1 MGAVT
6 RAVRE
11 PTEGK
16 QAHADRMQLDY
27 SDGLLIS
34 VVGCKDGHH
43 VFTIGVDATIAQ
55 LHKAIA
61 ELHSDAAAFHRIIAK
76 GKLLSKRL
84 VRTGE
89 NAHGDDAYSKEQGAT
104 EDDAY
109 SKEEGAT
116 EQQLSSFGLCKG
128 DKVKVV
134 VTLQDEVEALK
145 ALVPE
150 EDQRYLPFNEEIA
163 RERRRAQAAPTYA
176 RKATGSLHDF
186 RYGFRSIEALEIDP
200 NTNQPYT
207 HPPPEEAHKVGIQE
221 RDTGRKRERGAS

>member
-55 LHKAIA
+55 LRKAIA

-76 GKLLSKRL
+76 GKLLSKSL
-84 VRTGE
+84 VRTDE
-89 NAHGDDAYSKEQGAT
+89 NAHGDDAYSKE
-104 EDDAY
+104 
-109 SKEEGAT
+109 EGAID

-176 RKATGSLHDF
+176 RKASGSLNDF

-207 HPPPEEAHKVGIQE
+207 HPPPEEAHKVGFQE
-221 RDTGRKRERGAS
+221 RERERERERSAS

>member
-1 MGAVT
+1 
-6 RAVRE
+6 
-11 PTEGK
+11 
-16 QAHADRMQLDY
+16 MQLDY

-43 VFTIGVDATIAQ
+43 VFTIGVDGTIAQ
-55 LHKAIA
+55 LHKTIA
-61 ELHSDAAAFHRIIAK
+61 ELHSGAAAYHRIIAK
-76 GKLLSKRL
+76 GKLLSKSL

-89 NAHGDDAYSKEQGAT
+89 NAHGDDAYF
-104 EDDAY
+104 
-109 SKEEGAT
+109 KEEGAT
-116 EQQLSSFGLCKG
+116 ELDDQQLSSFGLCKG
-128 DKVKVV
+128 DKIKVV

-176 RKATGSLHDF
+176 RKASGSLNDF
-186 RYGFRSIEALEIDP
+186 RYGFRSIEALDIDP

-221 RDTGRKRERGAS
+221 REREREIDKGAHHDKICLCNTQVKQRET

>member
-1 MGAVT
+1 LGAVT

-55 LHKAIA
+55 LRKAIA

-76 GKLLSKRL
+76 GKLLSKSL

-89 NAHGDDAYSKEQGAT
+89 TAHGDDAYSKE
-104 EDDAY
+104 
-109 SKEEGAT
+109 EGELTAP
-116 EQQLSSFGLCKG
+116 LSSFGLCKG

-134 VTLQDEVEALK
+134 VTLQDEAEALK

-176 RKATGSLHDF
+176 RKASGSLNDF